1 MLIKVRTSMVDKL
14 GRSFRR
20 GDHRTVSDEDGQRL
34 VRAGHAKRVPPNSE
48 QAAALLKSLGG
59 GLLIL
64 PGTDPELIEAA
75 KAENLDLAKA
85 KAKK

>member
-1 MLIKVRTSMVDKL
+1 MVDKL

-34 VRAGHAKRVPPNSE
+34 VKAGHARRVPPNSE
-48 QAAALLKSLGG
+48 LAAALLKSLGA
-59 GLLIL
+59 GLLVL
-64 PGTDPELIEAA
+64 ADTDPELVEAA
-75 KAENLDLAKA
+75 KAESLDVAKA